1 MAIDPKDVDELQRAL
16 NDSAGK
22 ASVLWTT
29 FITFELYLV
38 IAFGSV
44 THRNLFL
51 EDPVK
56 LPLFNVD
63 LPLVGFFLV
72 APAILVIFHFYV
84 FLQLLALAR
93 KARDYDA
100 VLREAVP
107 VAIDRQLLRQRL
119 DSFLVLQFLAG
130 PAEQRTGF
138 GGLSL
143 RLIAWITLVG
153 GPVLILLQ
161 GQVTFLPYHGV
172 GVTWLQRIAILIDL
186 AVIWYFWNS
195 IRSEDTAIFRR
206 VPSIAWQLVGGVA
219 SIVIVIFS
227 ICLATFPGEFTND
240 RLPGGRFWHFLR
252 EPLFAGVVDEVS
264 GRPES
269 LFSNRL
275 VLTDQRLIDPDKL
288 DKVEVTHSL
297 RGRDLT
303 AAVLN
308 RTDLRKVDFTGAVMD
323 NVRLLGAKLQ
333 QARFGC
339 AVRARE
345 KLIANMDDIQES
357 RDIEESEVGCTSLL
371 EAVLEF
377 AQLQGAF
384 FFRAKLHG
392 AKFDYAWLQGANL
405 TFARL
410 QGASLYHA
418 ALQGAQLYR
427 AQMQGAWLDTAE
439 LQGASLE
446 EANMRGA
453 SLNEAQL
460 QGASLRQAQ
469 LQGASLRHAMVWRAR
484 VGSADDLIDI
494 AGADPNTMP
503 WRAGKTPTPFMR
515 LTTEANETQ
524 TTFAAWRDA
533 LLENIPPG
541 AERDEAKVRLSVLD
555 PQVTKE
561 PENLFKAE
569 VWIEAL
575 SPSLQDEEREEKLAA
590 FFGDL
595 GCSKDAAPYV
605 ARGLIQHGR
614 LRSTGS
620 QIGVVAARLRNGN
633 FNPSTCPG
641 VEGLTEEDW
650 AKLDELV
657 MKAQAGSKPN

>member
-29 FITFELYLV
+29 FITFQLYLV
-38 IAFGSV
+38 IALGSV

-93 KARDYDA
+93 KAKDYDV

-119 DSFLVLQFLAG
+119 DSFLVLQFLSG

-206 VPSIAWQLVGGVA
+206 VPSVAWQLVGGVA

-227 ICLATFPGEFTND
+227 ICLVTFPGEFTND
-240 RLPGGRFWHFLR
+240 RLPGRRFWHFLR

-308 RTDLRKVDFTGAVMD
+308 RTDLRKVDFTGAVMND
-323 NVRLLGAKLQ
+323 VRLLGAKLQ

-339 AVRARE
+339 AIRGRE
-345 KLIANMDDIQES
+345 RLIANIDDIQ
-357 RDIEESEVGCTSLL
+357 ESEVGCTSLL
-371 EAVLEF
+371 EAVLEY
-377 AQLQGAF
+377 AELQGAF
-384 FFRAKLHG
+384 LFRAKLQG
-392 AKFDYAWLQGANL
+392 AKFDYARLQGANL
-405 TFARL
+405 AFARL
-410 QGASLYHA
+410 QGASLFHA

-460 QGASLRQAQ
+460 QGASLRLAQ

-484 VGSADDLIDI
+484 IGFAGDLIDI

-541 AERDEAKVRLSVLD
+541 VNRDETKVRLSVLD
-555 PQVTKE
+555 PQVAKE
-561 PENLFKAE
+561 PENVFE
-569 VWIEAL
+569 VEAWIEAL

-590 FFGDL
+590 FFAEL
-595 GCSKDAAPYV
+595 GCSKEAAPYV

-614 LRSTGS
+614 LQSIGS
-620 QIGVVAARLRNGN
+620 QIGVVGARLRNGK
-633 FNPSTCPG
+633 FNPSACPG
-641 VEGLTEEDW
+641 VKGLTEEDW

-657 MKAQAGSKPN
+657 MKAQAGGKPN

>member
-1 MAIDPKDVDELQRAL
+1 
-16 NDSAGK
+16 
-22 ASVLWTT
+22 
-29 FITFELYLV
+29 
-38 IAFGSV
+38 
-44 THRNLFL
+44 
-51 EDPVK
+51 
-56 LPLFNVD
+56 
-63 LPLVGFFLV
+63 
-72 APAILVIFHFYV
+72 
-84 FLQLLALAR
+84 
-93 KARDYDA
+93 
-100 VLREAVP
+100 
-107 VAIDRQLLRQRL
+107 
-119 DSFLVLQFLAG
+119 
-130 PAEQRTGF
+130 
-138 GGLSL
+138 
-143 RLIAWITLVG
+143 
-153 GPVLILLQ
+153 VLILLQ

-219 SIVIVIFS
+219 SIVVVIFS

-339 AVRARE
+339 AVRGRE
-345 KLIANMDDIQES
+345 KLIANNDDTQES

-405 TFARL
+405 AFARL
-410 QGASLYHA
+410 QGASLFHA
-418 ALQGAQLYR
+418 ALQGAQLYG

-453 SLNEAQL
+453 SLNEARL
-460 QGASLRQAQ
+460 QGASLRLAQ

-484 VGSADDLIDI
+484 VGSAGDLIDI

-503 WRAGKTPTPFMR
+503 WKAGKTPTPFMR
-515 LTTEANETQ
+515 LITAADKTQ

-533 LLENIPPG
+533 LLENIPQG

-555 PQVTKE
+555 PQVAEE
-561 PENLFKAE
+561 PENVFKVE

-575 SPSLQDEEREEKLAA
+575 SPSLQDEKREKKLAA
-590 FFGDL
+590 FFADL
-595 GCSKDAAPYV
+595 ACSKDAAPYV

-614 LRSTGS
+614 LRSIGS

-633 FNPSTCPG
+633 FNPSACPG

-650 AKLDELV
+650 AKLNELV